1 MMSRMIRHAGMLVLI
16 VLLGSVTATAQDADI
31 DPERMRDLEKELR
44 CLVCQNQSLAD
55 SAAPLAQDLRSELKR
70 LLREGKSD
78 DEIRAWMVERYGDF
92 VLYRPPFKPTTWALW
107 LGPFVLLGI
116 GAGVVVHLTRRRSDA
131 AAPAA
136 VVDPKRLQD
145 ALRQTEKT

>member
-1 MMSRMIRHAGMLVLI
+1 MMRRTTLHAVVLTLTF
-16 VLLGSVTATAQDADI
+16 LLASVTAGAQDTDI
-31 DPERMRDLEKELR
+31 DAERMRDLEKELR

-92 VLYRPPFKPTTWALW
+92 VLYRPPFKPMTWALW

-116 GAGVVVHLTRRRSDA
+116 GAGVIVHLTRRRGDTT
-131 AAPAA
+131 APAA
-136 VVDPKRLQD
+136 TVDPKRLQD